1 VIVQELNDDV
11 DSAASEVVTTSCEWQ
26 TSEAVLIIKGKL
38 ACGNVDIVS
47 RVDWFDSYIQ
57 RKSETQTGAGQMK
70 DVFLFSGLGVGEGAT
85 LYPYIYNIFF
95 I

>member
-1 VIVQELNDDV
+1 MTAE
-11 DSAASEVVTTSCEWQ
+11 DSAASEAVTTSCVCQ

-38 ACGNVDIVS
+38 AGRNVGNVE

-57 RKSETQTGAGQMK
+57 SKSETQTGAGQMK
-70 DVFLFSGLGVGEGAT
+70 VVFLFSGLGEGEGAT